1 MRTVATAAAA
11 APGVELLLLLLD
23 LFFPKKPILTNLHYD
38 LDYNFLLKKLS
49 NDVAPAYDGLKVK
62 L

>member
-1 MRTVATAAAA
+1 LRTVATAAAA

-23 LFFPKKPILTNLHYD
+23 LFFPKKPIPTNLHYD
-38 LDYNFLLKKLS
+38 LDYNFLLKKLP
-49 NDVAPAYDGLKVK
+49 NDAAPAYDGLKIK